1 MKLLQNDK
9 FNAMIIAFAFAF
21 NILLF
26 APVEMYY
33 TNQANLWFAVT
44 NILVIA
50 IPLTILIA
58 GILFI
63 LILRSN
69 QKEKMIFSRIV
80 VTFMTGLYLQG
91 NFLNFGYGLLDGSDV
106 DWWPM
111 IEKGLINT
119 MIWLFLIIFPFEIK
133 KLKKFKNYKTYS
145 SGISAFICAI
155 EMITLITVVLTN
167 TDTKYTNKVLANK
180 NIMNLSKQ
188 DNIIVFMSD
197 TFEGTYMDQVLEN
210 HPEFKERLEDFTYF
224 DNATGA
230 SFYTYSSMPTLLT
243 GVPCKVGNTLQQNLK
258 ECFNTTELY
267 QVLKDNNYSTEIYV
281 EKAIIPYT
289 DDIDNYVQKK
299 DVVKFSADVQINLN
313 LYKAVLYRYLPH
325 FLKASFV
332 VSGDN
337 FSRIK
342 TQNSQELGYREKS
355 YTLDDVAFHNSLVQ
369 DGISSNEEKNTF
381 KFYQFDGMHR
391 PYETT
396 EDLQYDS
403 SKEYTSQP
411 QEIRRYYE
419 GVASIKLLCDYVDE
433 LKKAGTY
440 DNTTI
445 IFLADHGYDNRFWV
459 NLLVK
464 KAHDNH
470 EFQISSAP
478 VSTATDLIPTILNI
492 ATNSKDYGKDFFDY
506 QIGEQRTR
514 QVNDYTYQSN
524 FFGKNDYLIL
534 SKMVFES
541 DQEARNKESFH
552 VIDEE
557 YRYDENK
564 LVEKYETGKLLYIRN
579 LVDSESVRV
588 KGFALERVN
597 TSAPSG
603 ANISRNTSITIN
615 RQEVATDVVAKFDI
629 ERVYG
634 SSQLIQFKINGE
646 EIYSET
652 ISEPKTISVIIPK
665 EEWNLKDTFTLEIEF
680 PNAVLGEQEFT
691 MMAAIKLKSIQF
703 IEQ

>member
-69 QKEKMIFSRIV
+69 QKEKMVFSRIV

-691 MMAAIKLKSIQF
+691 MMAAIRLKSIQF

>member
-33 TNQANLWFAVT
+33 TNQANLWFAVS

-69 QKEKMIFSRIV
+69 QKEKMVFSRIV

-180 NIMNLSKQ
+180 NIMNLSKK

-419 GVASIKLLCDYVDE
+419 YIK
-433 LKKAGTY
+433 
-440 DNTTI
+440 
-445 IFLADHGYDNRFWV
+445 
-459 NLLVK
+459 
-464 KAHDNH
+464 
-470 EFQISSAP
+470 
-478 VSTATDLIPTILNI
+478 
-492 ATNSKDYGKDFFDY
+492 
-506 QIGEQRTR
+506 
-514 QVNDYTYQSN
+514 
-524 FFGKNDYLIL
+524 
-534 SKMVFES
+534 
-541 DQEARNKESFH
+541 
-552 VIDEE
+552 
-557 YRYDENK
+557 
-564 LVEKYETGKLLYIRN
+564 
-579 LVDSESVRV
+579 
-588 KGFALERVN
+588 
-597 TSAPSG
+597 
-603 ANISRNTSITIN
+603 
-615 RQEVATDVVAKFDI
+615 
-629 ERVYG
+629 
-634 SSQLIQFKINGE
+634 KI
-646 EIYSET
+646 
-652 ISEPKTISVIIPK
+652 
-665 EEWNLKDTFTLEIEF
+665 
-680 PNAVLGEQEFT
+680 
-691 MMAAIKLKSIQF
+691 
-703 IEQ
+703 